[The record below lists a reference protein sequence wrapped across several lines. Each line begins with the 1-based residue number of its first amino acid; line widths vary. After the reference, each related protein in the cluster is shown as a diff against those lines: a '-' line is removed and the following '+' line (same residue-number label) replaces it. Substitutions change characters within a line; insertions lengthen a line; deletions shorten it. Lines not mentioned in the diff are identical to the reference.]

1 MKHKWIYVITA
12 GLLLIAFSAF
22 GFANMHETRT
32 IQLSIGGLHCEGCV
46 APVEAG
52 LKKVNGVSQAKL
64 DFKTG
69 VATLQFNEHNTP
81 ISKLTLSVANIPHA
95 MGRKMKYSA
104 RFMLS
109 FQTGTGVNV
118 EKARKAVAAVKG
130 VQKAEL
136 NKNVLYVTFNPK
148 AAEVT
153 YDQISKA
160 VQNAGVKINTHATH
174 H

>member
-1 MKHKWIYVITA
+1 MKIKRNLFVAT
-12 GLLLIAFSAF
+12 GLLLIGISAF

-32 IQLSIGGLHCEGCV
+32 VQLSIGGLHCEGCV
-46 APVEAG
+46 APVETG

-64 DFKTG
+64 DYKTG
-69 VATLQFNEHNTP
+69 VATLRFNEHNTP
-81 ISKLTLSVANIPHA
+81 LSKLTLSVADIPHA
-95 MGRKMKYSA
+95 MGSKMKYSA
-104 RFMLS
+104 RFMLPL
-109 FQTGTGVNV
+109 QTGAGANA

-148 AAEVT
+148 AVDVT

-160 VQNAGVKINTHATH
+160 VQDVGVKINAHAGH